1 MNTKL
6 MEEVLRRKN
15 VIKLF
20 ENGHSVN
27 SDKEKNIEKWKRERE
42 KIRWMNS
49 SLIKKENKNKKCKLT
64 VTRK

>member
-1 MNTKL
+1 

-27 SDKEKNIEKWKRERE
+27 SDKEKKTEKWKRERE
-42 KIRWMNS
+42 KIR
-49 SLIKKENKNKKCKLT
+49 
-64 VTRK
+64 